1 MARTGFPPG
10 GVPSGKQMEEVRG
23 DAPALVEVE
32 LRAVRVDLDGFQ
44 DLTSEGLIFSAYD
57 SG

>member
-10 GVPSGKQMEEVRG
+10 GVPGGKQMEEVRG

-32 LRAVRVDLDGFQ
+32 LRAVRVDLDGLQ
-44 DLTSEGLIFSAYD
+44 DLASERLVFSAYHF
-57 SG
+57 G

>member
-1 MARTGFPPG
+1 MAQTGFPPG
-10 GVPSGKQMEEVRG
+10 GGKQMEEVRG

-32 LRAVRVDLDGFQ
+32 LRAVRVDLDSFQ
-44 DLTSEGLIFSAYD
+44 DLTSEGLIFFAYD

>member
-10 GVPSGKQMEEVRG
+10 GVPGRKQMEEVRG

-32 LRAVRVDLDGFQ
+32 LRAVRVDLDPPSSRHCDVIVPKQSLG
-44 DLTSEGLIFSAYD
+44 
-57 SG
+57 